1 MASDPHTPREDQVDP
16 DDLFTKLDELINRHQ
31 GRPSV
36 RPAPGIV
43 PTLTE
48 AVEGAPPGAPEIPV
62 LHDVVELASGAAAS
76 DSSVAS
82 LSEASRRQLQVA
94 LYLRLR
100 QRLDQELDSSAFA
113 FVPPQQLARLAQA
126 LRGALSEIVR
136 DSVEQ
141 LFADG
146 AGTRR

>member
-1 MASDPHTPREDQVDP
+1 
-16 DDLFTKLDELINRHQ
+16 
-31 GRPSV
+31 
-36 RPAPGIV
+36 
-43 PTLTE
+43 
-48 AVEGAPPGAPEIPV
+48 
-62 LHDVVELASGAAAS
+62 
-76 DSSVAS
+76 VAS